1 MEKRTF
7 SGHRE
12 WMTALSLFLSAAAFA
27 EPASDPRIGTIKT
40 SRPEAVILH
49 QGAEQ
54 PAQVGSRI
62 FRGDTIVTRSDGAV
76 GISFMDGAVLS
87 LGPDSRF
94 TVDDFLFK
102 PANREVSFLSTLAK
116 GTATFISGA
125 IGRISP
131 ESVKFKT
138 PTATL
143 ALRGTKIL
151 VEVK

>member
-7 SGHRE
+7 SGHR
-12 WMTALSLFLSAAAFA
+12 TPIVALLLLTSAAALA
-27 EPASDPRIGTIKT
+27 EPAADTRIGSIKT
-40 SRPEAVILH
+40 AKPEAVVLH
-49 QGAEQ
+49 QGSEQ
-54 PAQVGSRI
+54 PAQVGGLI
-62 FRGDTIVTRSDGAV
+62 YRGDTLLTRSNGAV
-76 GISFMDGAVLS
+76 GVTFMDGAVLS

-102 PANREVSFLSTLAK
+102 PAEREVTFLSTLMK

-143 ALRGTKIL
+143 GLRGTKIL